1 MSGFN
6 RNFLRISNLAGTIL
20 TLLINALSNT
30 SLFGDKNVGEISDLY
45 PTLITP
51 AGYVFSIWGV
61 IYTLLIIFTIYQLL
75 PEQKNKSFI
84 DRIGIFYLLGSIA
97 NSIWIVLWINE
108 HILQSTFLMLVL
120 LISLIAIYLR
130 LDIGVTKTSLK
141 DKIMTHLPFS
151 VYFGWITVATIAN
164 IAATLTAINWDGW
177 GISALSW
184 TILMIGVTLV
194 LTLSIIFTRKDVGY
208 SLVIVWALLGIIVKQ
223 ISYLNIVLVSGI
235 GVLIILSMIVFKKV
249 LKK

>member
-1 MSGFN
+1 MSIFN

-20 TLLINALSNT
+20 IILINSLSNT
-30 SLFGDKNVGEISDLY
+30 SLFGNKNVGEVSDLY

-75 PEQKNKSFI
+75 PKQKNYSFI

-97 NSIWIVLWINE
+97 NSIWIILWINE
-108 HILQSTFLMLVL
+108 LIIPSTILMLVL
-120 LISLIAIYLR
+120 LISLITIYFR
-130 LDIGVTKTSLK
+130 LDIGKTKLSLK
-141 DKIMTHLPFS
+141 DKLMTHIPFS
-151 VYFGWITVATIAN
+151 VYLGWITVATIAN
-164 IAATLTAINWDGW
+164 IAATLTSINWDGW
-177 GISALSW
+177 GISAISW
-184 TILMIGVTLV
+184 TILMIGVTLI
-194 LTLSIIFTRKDVGY
+194 LTLTFIFTRKDVGY

-223 ISYLNIVLVSGI
+223 ISYQNIVLVSGI
-235 GVLIILSMIVFKKV
+235 GVLITLSGIFFNMV